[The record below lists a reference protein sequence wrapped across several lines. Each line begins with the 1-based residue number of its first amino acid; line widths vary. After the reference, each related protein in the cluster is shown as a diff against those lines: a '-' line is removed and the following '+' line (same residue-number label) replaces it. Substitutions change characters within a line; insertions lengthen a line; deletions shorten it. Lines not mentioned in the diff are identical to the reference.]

1 MADENTAPTT
11 PGRRRDPAPSGWLGW
26 ILFAG
31 IMMFVGG
38 CFNAIE
44 GLVALVNPG
53 YYLVHSTGLVVNVG
67 YGSWGIALI
76 VFGVLLALAGYGV
89 VMGQSWARVV
99 GVCVAALNA
108 VVNLAFSAAYPM
120 WIAITVTIDVLVI
133 YALAVHGREATV
145 FR

>member
-1 MADENTAPTT
+1 MADENAAPTT
-11 PGRRRDPAPSGWLGW
+11 AARRRDPTPTGWIGW

-31 IMMFVGG
+31 IIMFVGG

-44 GLVALVNPG
+44 GLVALFNPG
-53 YYLVHSTGLVVNVG
+53 YYLVHATGLVVNVG
-67 YGSWGIALI
+67 YGSWGVVLI

-89 VMGQSWARVV
+89 VMGQTWARVV

-120 WIAITVTIDVLVI
+120 WIAFTVALDLLII
-133 YALAVHGREATV
+133 YALAVHGREATI